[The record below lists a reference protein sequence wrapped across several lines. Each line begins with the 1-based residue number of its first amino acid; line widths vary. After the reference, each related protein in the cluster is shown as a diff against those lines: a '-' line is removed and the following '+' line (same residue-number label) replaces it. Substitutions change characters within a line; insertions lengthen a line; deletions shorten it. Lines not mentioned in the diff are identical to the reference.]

1 MLDNEEVNSI
11 HGQAGHG
18 VLQLLGCATVT
29 GEAAQLKDNHHLVA
43 ETFEP
48 LLKAKLLFSVR
59 LCFKYCCTACRH
71 SGLDTNE
78 GF

>member
-29 GEAAQLKDNHHLVA
+29 GKAAQLKDNHHLVA

-48 LLKAKLLFSVR
+48 KSQAAV
-59 LCFKYCCTACRH
+59 
-71 SGLDTNE
+71 
-78 GF
+78 